1 MKKIRHHNWGRLK
14 KNWGG
19 FPNFPCTF
27 DGETDDSLLELGVA
41 YFLTNPFAYPG
52 WLHKTGSHP
61 SFFYQP
67 KVETKKTKYNV
78 LVQKWDMDTS
88 KFSTSLSSSP
98 MNIWPF
104 WCIFVIFETWLKE
117 PTIRKL
123 ISFDHVPTFPKMF
136 CSVWVLPCSNF
147 SSSSAVL
154 IHFLFGCN

>member
-1 MKKIRHHNWGRLK
+1 MAMFNCYVSSPEG
-14 KNWGG
+14 
-19 FPNFPCTF
+19 
-27 DGETDDSLLELGVA
+27 
-41 YFLTNPFAYPG
+41 
-52 WLHKTGSHP
+52 
-61 SFFYQP
+61 
-67 KVETKKTKYNV
+67 KYTV

-117 PTIRKL
+117 PTIEKL

-147 SSSSAVL
+147 SSSSTVL
-154 IHFLFGCN
+154 IHFFFDCNETSLSRRIAGTHSFITRNGAQHITL